1 MGQQYWA
8 AYKRILMAEG
18 LPTTEQTTQ
27 TQLRT
32 LQENKA
38 MDTQRLL
45 KTKIMIYAALWNIRC
60 LKSEFP

>member
-1 MGQQYWA
+1 
-8 AYKRILMAEG
+8 MAEG

-45 KTKIMIYAALWNIRC
+45 KTKIMIYAAL
-60 LKSEFP
+60 